1 MFVFVPD
8 QVYRRQGPKGQVCK
22 RGQKIH
28 GGRCVSGFVFAR
40 FIWFQSWFPHR
51 VCLLSC
57 REPVERAG
65 TKACTDREDAQFHPH
80 PAGPADQL
88 VSDLP
93 SQVSPGVPHTALK
106 HDSNLPAGRRGADH
120 LTLVSCNKTAVMTN
134 TDPVRI
140 VSSLLFLQREV
151 GGPGTEEW
159 DHVSAADHSV
169 PDEEERNGLSTPP
182 CHQWVVCFS
191 PCSIIQSLCGDQS
204 EFVRC
209 CRPDSRLC
217 GCCFQIVCK
226 IETHPS
232 FYCSYWRMRRT
243 LSVFDL
249 HCYCTSSMF
258 EGAWYVW

>member
-106 HDSNLPAGRRGADH
+106 HDSNPPAGRRGADH

-169 PDEEERNGLSTPP
+169 PDEEERNGLFTPP
-182 CHQWVVCFS
+182 CHQWVVCF
-191 PCSIIQSLCGDQS
+191 
-204 EFVRC
+204 
-209 CRPDSRLC
+209 
-217 GCCFQIVCK
+217 
-226 IETHPS
+226 
-232 FYCSYWRMRRT
+232 
-243 LSVFDL
+243 
-249 HCYCTSSMF
+249 
-258 EGAWYVW
+258 